1 MPADLAI
8 RLGRKKKAAVRPG
21 RAGKGLCLEIAQR
34 GFLAPADI
42 GLESGLVLF
51 GILRQRVLPAE
62 RGPRL
67 LQSQIVHE
75 PAVVVERPVDAV
87 ELVAGHDISPHL
99 ALDIGKPLI
108 VGLTEGFEGLHE
120 LVEGGRHRIRDGLQL
135 RRNRHRGRC
144 RCLLCHVVFLVAV
157 CPEISV

>member
-1 MPADLAI
+1 M
-8 RLGRKKKAAVRPG
+8 
-21 RAGKGLCLEIAQR
+21 
-34 GFLAPADI
+34 
-42 GLESGLVLF
+42 LF

-67 LQSQIVHE
+67 LQRQIVHE

-120 LVEGGRHRIRDGLQL
+120 LIEGGRHRIGDGLQL

-144 RCLLCHVVFLVAV
+144 RCLLCHMVFLVAV